1 MIGGEADGDRMRM
14 KMESIGHQLA
24 GALGRSLIP
33 LLALLIILGTLWWG
47 PWSTLA
53 VAVVLW
59 YSIGH
64 LV

>member
-1 MIGGEADGDRMRM
+1 MIGSEADGDRMRM
-14 KMESIGHQLA
+14 KMERIGHQLA

-47 PWSTLA
+47 PWSTLV